1 MKMMISDISEER
13 WEEMSAR
20 DRFEALREA
29 LSDYLDR
36 RIDGARYEDGT
47 GYEAEMVILCEN
59 AMFCDLVTLA
69 NYRWWNAN
77 GKSYGVTVYG
87 RLCPVVCFDILDTD
101 VMTYEDAEDIEDI
114 CNRLLDYP
122 IIDDDTYYELENDAF
137 EEAFR
142 EEYYE
147 AGELA
152 PEWQDIGEDRLR
164 ELAWESGGVNGDYYY
179 INTSYVERNAE
190 KIRSAV

>member
-1 MKMMISDISEER
+1 MMISDISEER

-69 NYRWWNAN
+69 NYRW
-77 GKSYGVTVYG
+77 
-87 RLCPVVCFDILDTD
+87 CILDTD